1 MKSRNLAQI
10 FVLILSLA
18 LIIGAVFGIS
28 AVAEEAEIVDG
39 DIKAT
44 SIIHGDKIQ
53 ISIRVAAEN
62 AENVEVRYT
71 WAGENAKT
79 AAYVCDNGDGT
90 HTYAT
95 EGVAAYDIGKVAHI
109 ASYVNGEVVEEGDY
123 SVAHFLYAMLYRDG
137 IISSEEEADIAAA
150 DCYKALL
157 AYGAASQTHLS
168 AGPALPV
175 DGLVCVYT
183 TYNGS
188 EATITVNGDSTYY
201 FDANAT
207 TATITPAAI
216 SIVDGWGLLGWT
228 VTSPDGTV
236 KEYESDAEIVVS
248 GTVDLCPVLAECEHE
263 DNNGDHKCDT
273 CHKTVSSCVDEN
285 ADSLCDVCRLYTFQY
300 DVTSGVSL
308 YTFTSTGNANP
319 ANQTSITT
327 TSTSTGYYGAL
338 GSLANDPTG
347 AANQVLKLVINGG
360 VNNSNTSGAATYPS
374 RIKFAPTSIAEGGNI
389 HVFEYDFYA
398 ERFNKANS
406 RNFLELYAY
415 DSEGNSGRLQNGGTD
430 GSTNGHT
437 KAITAVTGSEVVK
450 NCFQVGVGSTQTE
463 GANYANFDSHTW
475 YRFRFVYDATNG
487 MITACVSFDGGE
499 NWYLA
504 AKQASTTSLTTAGV
518 DPAKIEYLAFGLH
531 TYGHGEIFYVD
542 NVNYYVTDSI
552 TLPTESGIDAV
563 EHPSAE

>member
-216 SIVDGWGLLGWT
+216 SMVDGWGLLGWK

-263 DNNGDHKCDT
+263 DTNGDHKCDT

-285 ADSLCDVCRLYTFQY
+285 ADSICDVCRLYTFQY

-327 TSTSTGYYGAL
+327 TSTSTGYYGVL
-338 GSLANDPTG
+338 GSLTVDPDDAT
-347 AANQVLKLVINGG
+347 NQVLKLVINGG
-360 VNNSNTSGAATYPS
+360 VNNSNTSGLSTYFPS
-374 RIKFAPTSIAEGGNI
+374 IKFAPTSTAEGDI

-398 ERFNKANS
+398 ERFNKAGV
-406 RNFLELYAY
+406 RNFMTLYAY
-415 DSEGNSGRLQNGGTD
+415 DSEGNKGILQNGGSD

-437 KAITAVTGSEVVK
+437 KTITAVTGTEVVE

-463 GANYANFDSHTW
+463 NASYALFDSHTW
-475 YRFRFVYDATNG
+475 YRFRFVYDVSEGT
-487 MITACVSFDGGE
+487 IDACVSFDGGE
-499 NWYLA
+499 NWYIA

-518 DPAKIEYLAFGLH
+518 DTENIVCLALSFT

-552 TLPTESGIDAV
+552 TLPEVTGNDSV